1 MLMSKQFYRFLLY
14 AVVLA
19 YIVTQGTHLILGSVV
34 KFKSS
39 DINSN
44 SPSQINCDQPRD
56 VI

>member
-1 MLMSKQFYRFLLY
+1 MLMSKQFYRFPLY

-19 YIVTQGTHLILGSVV
+19 YIVTQSTHLILGSVV